1 MCEPTT
7 IAAGVMAVTSAASA
21 YGQYQT
27 AEAQA
32 EYQNERYE
40 QNKKNANE
48 ALAQKYGDIGARQ
61 QQEQEAAAQRREDLS
76 REAAAKRATSRVAA
90 GEAGISGNSVAQAL
104 GDISGAAA
112 RDRSNVN
119 ANLDWTLGQL
129 QRQKQSARTQTKG
142 QINSVQQGQKPS
154 KAALGVNLA
163 NTAAS
168 SYMQY
173 DSVAPKTGKT
183 LKTGKSLKGQGGF
196 GSQVQT
202 GRGGY

>member
-1 MCEPTT
+1 MCGVTAV
-7 IAAGVMAVTSAASA
+7 AAATMAITSAASA

-48 ALAQKYGDIGARQ
+48 ALAQKYGDIGVRQ
-61 QQEQEAAAQRREDLS
+61 QQEQDAAAQRREDLS

-90 GEAGISGNSVAQAL
+90 GEAGISGNSVAMAL

-142 QINSVQQGQKPS
+142 QINSVQQGQEPS

-173 DSVAPKTGKT
+173 DQVKPQGGNKIE
-183 LKTGKSLKGQGGF
+183 GGF
-196 GSQVQT
+196 GSQVKT
-202 GRGGY
+202 GRGGYNG